1 MHCLHFMQC
10 PLVAN
15 WKEQWFI
22 NGPLIQNTFAKI
34 LGRICYPYVEHS
46 INLLNIGLI
55 RIIPTRTLILILGA
69 FLPVDLGRVRREP
82 FSRNPKPPR
91 RRRHGRHRRIHLAR
105 RVRVRNVGVEF
116 GRRVAL
122 VASLEKS
129 SNGHG
134 HRSAKGHW
142 FQVKT
147 ILDGLTKLTKHRAL
161 YIQRDSLQY
170 LIPSIQAVLPS

>member
-55 RIIPTRTLILILGA
+55 RIIPTRTLILTLGT
-69 FLPVDLGRVRREP
+69 FLAVDLGRVRREP

-91 RRRHGRHRRIHLAR
+91 RRRHGRHRRLHLAR
-105 RVRVRNVGVEF
+105 RVRVRKRGRGRVFRQEGEEE
-116 GRRVAL
+116 GRRP
-122 VASLEKS
+122 
-129 SNGHG
+129 
-134 HRSAKGHW
+134 SAEEAGNADHFPGW
-142 FQVKT
+142 
-147 ILDGLTKLTKHRAL
+147 ILTLLLSD
-161 YIQRDSLQY
+161 YW
-170 LIPSIQAVLPS
+170 LI